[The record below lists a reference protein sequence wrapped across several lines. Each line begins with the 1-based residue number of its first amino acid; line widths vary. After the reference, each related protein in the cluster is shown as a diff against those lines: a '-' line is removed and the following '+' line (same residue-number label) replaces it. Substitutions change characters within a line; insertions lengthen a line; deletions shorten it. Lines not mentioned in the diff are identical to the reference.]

1 MAISARAPASRA
13 RHSLRLVDC
22 HFHFAMD
29 TLSATLLLLTIM
41 DPLGNVAT
49 FVAALRSVPQ
59 ERRLAIIA
67 RELVIALVI
76 LIVFL
81 YAGPWLLGLL
91 HLKQEALFISGG
103 IVLFL
108 IALKMIFPPSRS
120 EGEDA
125 PLEPFIVP
133 LATPMIAGPSVLA
146 TLLVLVSTHPD
157 QTSRWLLALLIA
169 WAITAAVLLC
179 APAIARVLK
188 EKGSMAVERLM
199 GMLLV
204 MVAVQMFLNGIERYV
219 RP

>member
-1 MAISARAPASRA
+1 
-13 RHSLRLVDC
+13 
-22 HFHFAMD
+22 MD

-49 FVAALRSVPQ
+49 FVSGLRPVPP
-59 ERRLAIIA
+59 ERRLRVIA

-76 LIVFL
+76 LTVFL
-81 YAGPWLLGLL
+81 FAGPWLLGLL

-108 IALKMIFPPSRS
+108 IALKMIFPPSRR
-120 EGEDA
+120 EADE
-125 PLEPFIVP
+125 PQIEPFIVP

-146 TLLVLVSTHPD
+146 TLLVLVSTHPE
-157 QTSRWLLALLIA
+157 QLWRWFAALLIA
-169 WAITAAVLLC
+169 WGITAAVLLC
-179 APAIARVLK
+179 SPAIARVLK

-204 MVAVQMFLNGIERYV
+204 MVAVQMFLNGIEHYLKH
-219 RP
+219 

>member
-1 MAISARAPASRA
+1 MN
-13 RHSLRLVDC
+13 
-22 HFHFAMD
+22 

-49 FVAALRSVPQ
+49 FVSALRPVPQ
-59 ERRLAIIA
+59 ERRLGVIA

-81 YAGPWLLGLL
+81 FAGPWLLGLL

-108 IALKMIFPPSRS
+108 IALKMIFPPSRRD
-120 EGEDA
+120 EETME
-125 PLEPFIVP
+125 EPFIVP
-133 LATPMIAGPSVLA
+133 LATPMVAGPSVLA
-146 TLLVLVSTHPD
+146 TLLVLVSTQPEKLWSWF
-157 QTSRWLLALLIA
+157 TALMIA
-169 WAITAAVLLC
+169 WAITSAVLLC
-179 APAIARVLK
+179 SPAIARVLR

-204 MVAVQMFLNGIERYV
+204 MVAVQMFLNGIEHYLKH
-219 RP
+219 

>member
-1 MAISARAPASRA
+1 
-13 RHSLRLVDC
+13 
-22 HFHFAMD
+22 MD

-49 FVAALRSVPQ
+49 FVAGLRPVPPE
-59 ERRLAIIA
+59 ERLRVIA

-76 LIVFL
+76 LVGFL
-81 YAGPWLLGLL
+81 FAGPWLLGLL

-108 IALKMIFPPSRS
+108 IALKMIFPPSRR
-120 EGEDA
+120 EADE
-125 PLEPFIVP
+125 PQIEPFIVP

-146 TLLVLVSTHPD
+146 TLLVLVSTHPE
-157 QTSRWLLALLIA
+157 QKTRWLTALLIA
-169 WAITAAVLLC
+169 WGITAAVLLFS
-179 APAIARVLK
+179 PAISRVLK

-204 MVAVQMFLNGIERYV
+204 MVAVQMFLNGIEHYLKH
-219 RP
+219 

>member
-1 MAISARAPASRA
+1 
-13 RHSLRLVDC
+13 
-22 HFHFAMD
+22 MD

-49 FVAALRSVPQ
+49 FVAGLRPVPP
-59 ERRLAIIA
+59 EKRLRVIA

-76 LIVFL
+76 LVVFL
-81 YAGPWLLGLL
+81 FAGPWLLGLL

-108 IALKMIFPPSRS
+108 IALKMIFPPARRD
-120 EGEDA
+120 EE
-125 PLEPFIVP
+125 LTEEPFIVP

-146 TLLVLVSTHPD
+146 TLLVLVSTQPE
-157 QTSRWLLALLIA
+157 QLWNWFAALLIA
-169 WAITAAVLLC
+169 WSITATVLLC

-204 MVAVQMFLNGIERYV
+204 MVAVQMLLNGIEHYLKH
-219 RP
+219 

>member
-1 MAISARAPASRA
+1 
-13 RHSLRLVDC
+13 
-22 HFHFAMD
+22 MD

-49 FVAALRSVPQ
+49 FVSALRTVPQ
-59 ERRLAIIA
+59 DKRIRVIA

-81 YAGPWLLGLL
+81 FLGQPLLGLL

-108 IALKMIFPPSRS
+108 IALKMIFPPSRR
-120 EGEDA
+120 EADE
-125 PLEPFIVP
+125 PMIEPFIVP

-146 TLLVLVSTHPD
+146 TLLVLVSAHPE
-157 QTSRWLLALLIA
+157 QMSRWFIALLLS
-169 WAITAAVLLC
+169 WGITAAVLLFS
-179 APAIARVLK
+179 PAIARVLK
-188 EKGSMAVERLM
+188 EKGAMAVERLM

-204 MVAVQMFLNGIERYV
+204 IVAVQMFLNGIELYV
-219 RP
+219 NHRTSI

>member
-1 MAISARAPASRA
+1 
-13 RHSLRLVDC
+13 
-22 HFHFAMD
+22 MD
-29 TLSATLLLLTIM
+29 TLSAILLLLTIM

-49 FVAALRSVPQ
+49 FVAALRPVPPEQ
-59 ERRLAIIA
+59 RLRVIA

-81 YAGPWLLGLL
+81 YSGPWLLGLL

-108 IALKMIFPPSRS
+108 IALKMIFPPSRRES
-120 EGEDA
+120 DE
-125 PLEPFIVP
+125 PLLEPFIVP

-157 QTSRWLLALLIA
+157 QTGRWLLALLVA
-169 WAITAAVLLC
+169 WGITAAVLLC

-204 MVAVQMFLNGIERYV
+204 MVAVQMFLNGIEHYV
-219 RP
+219 KD